1 MNLPPPGATYSGSW
15 PGSVWQD
22 LRYSARTLRGSPV
35 FSLTVLLA
43 VALSIGPLTAI
54 LSVGNWLLWRPHPGV
69 TDSRSIAMV
78 WFMEWRGN
86 GGSPSG
92 VSYENLEDIR
102 TRARTFTGIAGVQE
116 SRSSLAVQGRL
127 PAQTSTAIVTSNFF
141 DVLGVRLRAGRSF
154 TPDEDRGQFGAPVV
168 VISHRLAHSAFGS
181 PEAALGKSI
190 ALNSRPF
197 SIIGVADPAFGGISQ
212 TGGVDA
218 WLTGATWPYL
228 NHAKPRSS
236 SREDGIFYEFVVRKA
251 PTATFVEVESELKV
265 LARRLAD
272 SSPADNKKFV
282 TRRPASI
289 SRPRLDASGACP
301 NNDDGQYPAGRR
313 HRAAAA
319 RVRQCRE
326 PSGLSCGSTRA
337 RDRRPQ
343 GARCI
348 PRQVGA
354 VADDGEL
361 AGFPWR
367 SGVGTYAG
375 RIPQTGHRAALVSE
389 PTGDAFRRADG
400 HASARGSRCPSP

>member
-1 MNLPPPGATYSGSW
+1 MARQRWEPLGSFV
-15 PGSVWQD
+15 P
-22 LRYSARTLRGSPV
+22 
-35 FSLTVLLA
+35 
-43 VALSIGPLTAI
+43 
-54 LSVGNWLLWRPHPGV
+54 
-69 TDSRSIAMV
+69 
-78 WFMEWRGN
+78 
-86 GGSPSG
+86 
-92 VSYENLEDIR
+92 NLEDIR
-102 TRARTFTGIAGVQE
+102 TRARTFTGIAGIQE

-218 WLTGATWPYL
+218 WLTGAIWPYL

-251 PTATFVEVESELKV
+251 ATATFVEVESELKV

-282 TRRPASI
+282 TVAPRVFPGLGLMPLARA
-289 SRPRLDASGACP
+289 RTTTMVNTLLGVGVVLLLLGCANVANLLVFVRLDAS
-301 NNDDGQYPAGRR
+301 
-313 HRAAAA
+313 
-319 RVRQCRE
+319 
-326 PSGLSCGSTRA
+326 TRS
-337 RDRRPQ
+337 P
-343 GARCI
+343 
-348 PRQVGA
+348 
-354 VADDGEL
+354 
-361 AGFPWR
+361 
-367 SGVGTYAG
+367 
-375 RIPQTGHRAALVSE
+375 
-389 PTGDAFRRADG
+389 
-400 HASARGSRCPSP
+400 SARRSVLLEAGWCSCR